1 MQNHL
6 INLIAPQLVVTELTA
21 QNDEEIIRSLVG
33 LLTLDGRAG
42 DEFADAA
49 ITRERVF
56 PTGLPTQPVG
66 VAIPHADPDGVTKS
80 GVCVGVLATPVQFG
94 LMGTD
99 GSTKVDVQIVFLL
112 AILEREKQTSMIQ
125 ELIALIQSSG
135 LLKSLSSASTPD
147 QVYNL
152 IRTSISTREE

>member
-1 MQNHL
+1 MDL
-6 INLIAPQLVVTELTA
+6 MAPQLIMTGFSG
-21 QNDEEIIRSLVG
+21 QNDEDVIRLLVG

-42 DEFADAA
+42 AGFADAA

-66 VAIPHADPDGVTKS
+66 VAIPHADPESVTKS
-80 GVCVGVLATPVQFG
+80 GVCVGVLKTPVPFG

-125 ELIALIQSSG
+125 ELITLIQSGG
-135 LLKSLSSASTPD
+135 LLKSISLASTPD
-147 QVYNL
+147 QVYD
-152 IRTSISTREE
+152 IIKASISTREE